1 MEKYSHWRDSGT
13 GIQPFLPLKSPKS
26 NSVVD
31 DILYYINTF
40 ILGPPIAVLRLLCI
54 SVIFILFLIQ
64 NAFLKIIPISSIKW
78 LLGRIIFTSEIRL
91 VLFHLG
97 FIWIDSQKVTLTRGR
112 KHTKK
117 EDTCISHGDV
127 IVCNCQSYV
136 DIIYFMFRFNP
147 TFVKIFENGKVK
159 PISFLEAIKI
169 TGSYPELKEEENAV
183 SLKDIIKES
192 KEKKIGP
199 IVVFPEG
206 TTTNGRGLLKFLP
219 VFKDFSPKD
228 NINLHV
234 YSIKYQFYGRNVS
247 YTVGSKFVHMY
258 KLCSRI
264 YHIMNVKYLS
274 AEESQFNDIASQ
286 ADLPNSIIEGQ
297 LGAHISKLIGQVL
310 RIRKTGL
317 GAKDKK
323 EFLDYYNEINKKGY
337 KNVKNNKKTE

>member
-31 DILYYINTF
+31 DILYYLNTF
-40 ILGPPIAVLRLLCI
+40 ILGPPIAICRLICI
-54 SVIFILFLIQ
+54 LIILAFYLIQ
-64 NAFLKIIPISSIKW
+64 NTFLKFIPLSSIKW
-78 LLGRIIFTSEIRL
+78 LFGRLIFTLEARL
-91 VLFHLG
+91 VLFNMG
-97 FIWIDSQKVTLTRGR
+97 FLWIDSQKVTLTRGR
-112 KHTKK
+112 KHARK
-117 EDTCISHGDV
+117 EDTNISHGDV

-136 DIIYFMFRFNP
+136 DVIYFMFRFNP
-147 TFVKIFENGKVK
+147 TFVKIFESGKIK
-159 PISFLEAIKI
+159 PISFLNAIKF

-199 IVVFPEG
+199 IVIFPEG

-219 VFKDFSPKD
+219 VFKDFTPKD
-228 NINLHV
+228 DINVHV
-234 YSIKYQFYGRNVS
+234 YSIKYQFHGRNIS
-247 YTVGSKFVHMY
+247 YTVGSKFSHMY
-258 KLCSRI
+258 NLCSKI
-264 YHIMNVKYLS
+264 YHVMNVKYLS
-274 AEESQFNDIASQ
+274 AEESQFNDIAAQ
-286 ADLPNSIIEGQ
+286 AELPNSVIEGQ

-317 GAKDKK
+317 SAKDKQ

-337 KNVKNNKKTE
+337 KNIKSNKKAE